1 VELTG
6 GAAHLDGDPI
16 EKSPF
21 TIRAGQVLS
30 IGSTHIAFGEASDVW
45 DAISIPELKILGG
58 VAPVS
63 AQVELSELSKP
74 DAKAVPEAP
83 KAARYPSGRA
93 IFLASVALVIVILLG
108 IFFYNTDRS
117 RGGQSVMRQEGGGA
131 ASFVMDMSKTNED
144 NNAVEAVANK
154 LRHEVSGISVSTYE
168 RSGKAVLRAYVRTRE
183 QANSV
188 QRIVNEST
196 TPVFSEIV
204 SLQEVEN
211 SAEMMASM
219 KGFAVDVTFAKDGTA
234 YWTGYLPEKSDWKSV
249 LDRLEVDLPFIKD
262 NVCNITFASDIEQR
276 AKELASESGI
286 KASLVFIPRPRELVV
301 SGSLPESL
309 SVSWNGVFAK
319 LKEQFGSIVTL
330 TNDVGTGK
338 TVIVE
343 GNPFHSPISGVTLGA
358 IPSVILL
365 DGQRIYTGSI
375 LADGSVL
382 SEISSDQLILTGPSG
397 RRKIPLDLGA
407 GAGGL

>member
-1 VELTG
+1 
-6 GAAHLDGDPI
+6 
-16 EKSPF
+16 
-21 TIRAGQVLS
+21 
-30 IGSTHIAFGEASDVW
+30 
-45 DAISIPELKILGG
+45 
-58 VAPVS
+58 
-63 AQVELSELSKP
+63 
-74 DAKAVPEAP
+74 
-83 KAARYPSGRA
+83 
-93 IFLASVALVIVILLG
+93 
-108 IFFYNTDRS
+108 
-117 RGGQSVMRQEGGGA
+117 
-131 ASFVMDMSKTNED
+131 MDMSKTNED